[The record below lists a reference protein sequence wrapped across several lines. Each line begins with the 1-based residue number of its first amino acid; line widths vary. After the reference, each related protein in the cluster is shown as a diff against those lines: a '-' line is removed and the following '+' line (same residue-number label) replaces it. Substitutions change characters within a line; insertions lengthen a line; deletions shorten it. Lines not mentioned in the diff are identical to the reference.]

1 MNDTSENP
9 EIPADQLDAAR
20 ASLAAWLVANSA
32 DPNRTIDPA
41 ALAEYEYKALEEWLM
56 FWPASFSNRAYL
68 VSGGTVFSFAP
79 SRESDETA
87 LAKARALAGGQS

>member
-9 EIPADQLDAAR
+9 EIPAGQLEAAR
-20 ASLAAWLVANSA
+20 SSLAAWLVANSA

-56 FWPASFSNRAYL
+56 FWPASFANRAYL
-68 VSGGTVFSFAP
+68 VSGGTVYSFAP
-79 SRESDETA
+79 SRESDSTA
-87 LAKARALAGGQS
+87 LEKARALAGGQS